1 MFFFSKYDPT
11 SKKTLKFFT
20 QMPKLFFSD
29 ALNWLKRAADM
40 LIYMREEVDFLT
52 EDSQTQNHS
61 AGVGRVRKG
70 GRVYR

>member
-1 MFFFSKYDPT
+1 
-11 SKKTLKFFT
+11 
-20 QMPKLFFSD
+20 MPKLFFSD

-61 AGVGRVRKG
+61 AGVGRVREG
-70 GRVYR
+70 GRVSR